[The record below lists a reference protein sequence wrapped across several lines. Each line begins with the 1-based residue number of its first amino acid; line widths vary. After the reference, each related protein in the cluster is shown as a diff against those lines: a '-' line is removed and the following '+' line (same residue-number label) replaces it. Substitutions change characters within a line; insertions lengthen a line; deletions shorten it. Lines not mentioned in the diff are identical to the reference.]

1 MFSYL
6 SDVRR
11 AIREHKSTLKC
22 GNGTVGIADN
32 RTAMKEKFRNVSWHA
47 EEGDNDKEVDRHRG
61 QKTKSVH
68 SNNRCT

>member
-6 SDVRR
+6 NDVRR

-61 QKTKSVH
+61 QRTKSVH